1 MGEPEPA
8 EQEQSMPL
16 ALGKDKKRKKLDE
29 IVFGLSAAK
38 GQNVFAPPAPS
49 PKGQQQSVPQNMRSP
64 ATSRGDHH
72 RERDRGD
79 HHGMG
84 LNLAGSPFASPS
96 SSQKRSNNSHNAAA
110 NALANLFATPT
121 SSAGGSSHSASKDAH
136 QSMQN
141 LLNNPLLSATLN
153 LFKNAGTDLK
163 ELTKLAQASANL
175 AAVTSQSNTSA
186 GKKDQG
192 GRSQGGGQQQ
202 GSSSH
207 LPEIPK
213 YDLSKLAEMAVPKFD
228 LFSQDAKVNKWL
240 AEHADFPP
248 ERPPSPEF
256 MDGRRRRRPRVDPLL
271 LDWNKLNGDEN
282 VTVIHRVNGKKV
294 RVVSFAFMGEMLMLT
309 RTIFFESIRLR
320 DLRRPS

>member
-1 MGEPEPA
+1 M
-8 EQEQSMPL
+8 

-49 PKGQQQSVPQNMRSP
+49 PKGHHHQSSSQNMRSP
-64 ATSRGDHH
+64 ASSREQQRDREQ
-72 RERDRGD
+72 RERSP
-79 HHGMG
+79 MG
-84 LNLAGSPFASPS
+84 LNLASAFPSPS
-96 SSQKRSNNSHNAAA
+96 GSQKRSSNISSNATS
-110 NALANLFATPT
+110 ALASLFATPT
-121 SSAGGSSHSASKDAH
+121 SSASGMSHQASKDAH
-136 QSMQN
+136 HSMQN
-141 LLNNPLLSATLN
+141 LLNNPLLSATLS

-163 ELTKLAQASANL
+163 ELTKLAQASASL
-175 AAVTSQSNTSA
+175 AAATSGNAQM
-186 GKKDQG
+186 GKKDARG
-192 GRSQGGGQQQ
+192 SGGGAQQH

-207 LPEIPK
+207 LSEIPK

-240 AEHADFPP
+240 AEHANLTP
-248 ERPPSPEF
+248 ERPPSPDF

-294 RVVSFAFMGEMLMLT
+294 FIHVLGINLIHLVEWSPIYLCV
-309 RTIFFESIRLR
+309 FFFRLR
-320 DLRRPS
+320 DPKLHN